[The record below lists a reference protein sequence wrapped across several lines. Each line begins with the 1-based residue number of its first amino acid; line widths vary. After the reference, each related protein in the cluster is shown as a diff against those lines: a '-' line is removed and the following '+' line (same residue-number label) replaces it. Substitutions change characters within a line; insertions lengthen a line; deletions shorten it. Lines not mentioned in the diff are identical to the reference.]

1 MIGHEF
7 THTTDEP
14 GAVSTDTLAVARY
27 EVARAALAVSR
38 GIPLCTG
45 ARAFLA
51 AAQCSPDLLETP
63 PHA

>member
-7 THTTDEP
+7 THTTDDP
-14 GAVSTDTLAVARY
+14 GAAAPDTLAVARY

-51 AAQCSPDLLETP
+51 EAGCTPELLETS